1 MKGNILSTAAALLC
15 AAALAACS
23 GGQGRATEAPVDTGA
38 TPEPAIQTTGK
49 IIEIKMLTRDPD
61 DPKGLQVFKPRL
73 VTAKVGDTITFIPTD
88 PAHNSTS
95 IEGMVPEGVEG
106 WDGPLN
112 TEVSYVIP
120 KPGLYGFKCL
130 PHYAAG
136 MIGLIVV
143 EGGENTEAAKQ
154 LSHPGLAGGEFAEL
168 FEQAGL

>member
-1 MKGNILSTAAALLC
+1 MKGYILSTAVALMC
-15 AAALAACS
+15 AAGLSACS
-23 GGQGRATEAPVDTGA
+23 GQGGAQDGPVEAAA
-38 TPEPAIQTTGK
+38 TPEPSVETTGK
-49 IIEIKMLTRDPD
+49 VIEIKMLTRDPD
-61 DPKGLQVFKPRL
+61 DPAGLQVFKPRL
-73 VTAKVGDTITFIPTD
+73 VTAQVGDTITFIPTD

-120 KPGLYGFKCL
+120 KAGVYGFKCL

-143 EGGENTEAAKQ
+143 EGGGDNAEAAKG

-168 FEQAGL
+168 FEEAGL